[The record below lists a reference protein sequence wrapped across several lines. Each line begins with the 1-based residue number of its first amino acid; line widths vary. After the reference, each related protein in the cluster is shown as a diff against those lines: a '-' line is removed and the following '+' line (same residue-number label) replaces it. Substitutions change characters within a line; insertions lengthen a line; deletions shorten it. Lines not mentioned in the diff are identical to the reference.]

1 MELRLKDYPLLVS
14 EFENDLDP
22 INLPAN
28 VPEKY
33 VRPFNIDVMTEYF
46 VDSLV
51 CAESLAP
58 IDAIAEIEQLMNKWA
73 QSTKRFKDDLING

>member
-1 MELRLKDYPLLVS
+1 MGLRLKDYPWLVS

-22 INLPAN
+22 LKLPVN

-33 VRPFNIDVMTEYF
+33 IHAFNVDVVTEYF
-46 VDSLV
+46 IDSLI
-51 CAESLAP
+51 AGEALTP
-58 IDAIAEIEQLMNKWA
+58 IGAMEEIEQLMNLWA